1 VPSIEI
7 QPGTRGFIIPIGG
20 AEDKMADRQVLKHFV
35 SMCGG
40 RDGTILVIPTASE
53 AEDTGD
59 RYIDVFDRV
68 ESGPVHV
75 LNIQT
80 RREANNPDVI
90 AMMQD
95 AAGIFFTG
103 GNQLRLTTI
112 LGGTDFAQAVRK
124 ANARGVHVAGTS
136 AGAAFISAHMIA
148 SGREG
153 GTPKAGMVT
162 LAPGLGLTNRVVVD
176 QHFRERDRIGRLLT
190 AIAYN
195 PFAIGLGVD
204 EDTAAFIG
212 PDNIVEVVGG
222 GGITVVDA
230 NDLES
235 SSMARADDGEP
246 VEMIG
251 VKLHLLVSGS
261 RFDLIRRC
269 IVRDGRGLMQ

>member
-1 VPSIEI
+1 
-7 QPGTRGFIIPIGG
+7 
-20 AEDKMADRQVLKHFV
+20 
-35 SMCGG
+35 
-40 RDGTILVIPTASE
+40 
-53 AEDTGD
+53 
-59 RYIDVFDRV
+59 
-68 ESGPVHV
+68 
-75 LNIQT
+75 
-80 RREANNPDVI
+80 
-90 AMMQD
+90 
-95 AAGIFFTG
+95 
-103 GNQLRLTTI
+103 
-112 LGGTDFAQAVRK
+112 
-124 ANARGVHVAGTS
+124 
-136 AGAAFISAHMIA
+136 
-148 SGREG
+148 
-153 GTPKAGMVT
+153 MVT

-235 SSMARADDGEP
+235 SSMAKADDGEP

-269 IVRDGRGLMQ
+269 IVRDGRGLTQ

>member
-1 VPSIEI
+1 M
-7 QPGTRGFIIPIGG
+7 RGFIIPIGG
-20 AEDKMADRQVLKHFV
+20 AEDKMADRQVLKRFV

-40 RDGTILVIPTASE
+40 RSGTIIVIPTASE

-75 LNIQT
+75 LNLQT
-80 RREANNPDVI
+80 RKEANNPDVI
-90 AMMQD
+90 AMIQD

-124 ANARGVHVAGTS
+124 ASARGVHVAGTS

-212 PDNIVEVVGG
+212 PDNVLEVVGG

-235 SSMARADDGEP
+235 SSMAKADDGEP

-251 VKLHLLVSGS
+251 VKLHLLVCGS
-261 RFDLIRRC
+261 RFDLMRRC
-269 IVRDGRGLMQ
+269 IVRGTTR